1 MWDNVVS
8 LSDLIEQRLRK
19 QQEIDFYKE
28 TLEQL
33 QKKISILTK
42 EVDITTLIIDMI
54 EQERVL
60 SLDEKRD
67 KIMLLDNKKN
77 DWIWLQSRLQKHF
90 VWTKR
95 S

>member
-1 MWDNVVS
+1 MSDNVVS

-60 SLDEKRD
+60 TIDEKRG
-67 KIMLLDNKKN
+67 KILLLDDRKKC
-77 DWIWLQSRLQKHF
+77 DD
-90 VWTKR
+90 
-95 S
+95 